1 MRKSLVFNDLRGPSC
16 GSRNRANYSF
26 LQKNVVRE
34 VVVGVLGVEVGVVGV
49 LGVEVGVVGVHSFVD
64 FGLGFGLENGAD
76 VGAVLLVIRG
86 GTERAVVVLAI
97 ISFHGSRVNYSL
109 KNR

>member
-34 VVVGVLGVEVGVVGV
+34 VVVGV